1 MLNGFPL
8 QSLRYTSAMEIQV
21 SASVEAKL
29 KERAT
34 REGRE
39 PGAVAARLLEEVLEY
54 DAWYLE
60 EVDKGLAEAEAGD
73 LIPHG
78 QVVAH
83 VEELL
88 AGYRAK
94 AS

>member
-1 MLNGFPL
+1 
-8 QSLRYTSAMEIQV
+8 MEIQV
-21 SASVEAKL
+21 SANVEARL

-39 PGAVAARLLEEVLEY
+39 PGLVAARLLEDVLEY
-54 DAWYLE
+54 DAWYLQE
-60 EVDKGLAEAEAGD
+60 IDTGLAEADAGE
-73 LIPHG
+73 LTSHKK
-78 QVVAH
+78 VVAH

-94 AS
+94 ASWRSSGLPVQRKT

>member
-1 MLNGFPL
+1 MDVHVP
-8 QSLRYTSAMEIQV
+8 
-21 SASVEAKL
+21 ASVEAKL
-29 KERAT
+29 KERAL

-39 PGAVAARLLEEVLEY
+39 PEAVAAKLLEEVLEY
-54 DAWYLE
+54 DAWYLG
-60 EVDKGLAEAEAGD
+60 EVDKGLAEAESGD
-73 LIPHG
+73 LVS
-78 QVVAH
+78 QEEVMAH

>member
-1 MLNGFPL
+1 
-8 QSLRYTSAMEIQV
+8 MEIHV
-21 SASVEAKL
+21 SANVEAKL
-29 KERAT
+29 NERAV

-39 PGAVAARLLEEVLEY
+39 PSAVAARLLEEVLEY
-54 DAWYLE
+54 DAWYLQE
-60 EVDKGLAEAEAGD
+60 IDTGLAEADVGE
-73 LIPHG
+73 LTSHEK
-78 QVVAH
+78 VVAH